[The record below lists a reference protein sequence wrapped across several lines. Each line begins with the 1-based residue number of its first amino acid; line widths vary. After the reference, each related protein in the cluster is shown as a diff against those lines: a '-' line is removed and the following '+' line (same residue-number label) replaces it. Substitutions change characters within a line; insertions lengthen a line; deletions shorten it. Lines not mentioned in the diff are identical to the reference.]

1 MIKVIDNFVST
12 FYEEDLAVA
21 IYSAGCTWVHHNET
35 SNGYN
40 NNYCWVEDENTEE
53 TDLFAYKP
61 DSNPKEELISY
72 QPLIYKIQELIGARI
87 HIERVKTN
95 LMLPSVKKNSLSY
108 NRPHIDHPSS
118 YAKTLI
124 YYVNDSD
131 GDTVIFDKKYTGQD
145 PGKLNI
151 VQRIKPKAGTA
162 VMFDSNTYHAGSTP
176 EVCRRSVIN
185 VIFWS
190 MQDHLR
196 NQVHNTPFDPLP
208 EIFTS
213 AEQLKKSFP
222 GI

>member
-1 MIKVIDNFVST
+1 MIQVIDNFVSK
-12 FYEEDLAVA
+12 FYKEDLHQA
-21 IYSAGCTWVHHNET
+21 IYSSKCAWVHHNET
-35 SNGYN
+35 SNGYS
-40 NNYCWVEDENTEE
+40 NNYSWVQDENTEE

-61 DSNPKEELISY
+61 DSNPKEEIISY
-72 QPLIYKIQELIGARI
+72 QPLIYNIQELVNSRI
-87 HIERVKTN
+87 YIERIKTN
-95 LMLPSVKKNSLSY
+95 LMLPSVKKNPFSY
-108 NRPHIDHPSS
+108 NRPHIDHPLE

-151 VQRIKPKAGTA
+151 VQRITPKAGTA
-162 VMFDSNTYHAGSTP
+162 VLFDSNVYHAGSTP

-190 MQDHLR
+190 MEEHLKK
-196 NQVHNTPFDPLP
+196 QVRDTPFDPLP
-208 EIFTS
+208 EVFTS
-213 AEQLKKSFP
+213 VEQLKKSFP